1 MSTSRRSEETG
12 LSQAG
17 IPKLLVDAYIKNKCG
32 KEEMFTIWGIYGKK
46 EKIPNLQHLFCLT
59 LVDLCDDET
68 RIPAAFKGF
77 NLKQLDKEIKKIGQL
92 NRKMLPIVFAPAKE
106 RIAQEDI
113 DFMMDIGKRNR
124 FPNLLEAILDQN
136 RSEWTVKSARDT
148 LEYFDEYP
156 EALQE
161 VLDGGHREAVAY
173 KYDLL
178 QF

>member
-1 MSTSRRSEETG
+1 MIS
-12 LSQAG
+12 
-17 IPKLLVDAYIKNKCG
+17 
-32 KEEMFTIWGIYGKK
+32 KK
-46 EKIPNLQHLFCLT
+46 YVVVFISLFCVSAGMLAQERATIPEVEALLEKMT
-59 LVDLCDDET
+59 LDE
-68 RIPAAFKGF
+68 
-77 NLKQLDKEIKKIGQL
+77 KIGQL